1 MEKTAIVPGS
11 YDPVTAGH
19 MEVIRSAAGIFD
31 HVYAVILD
39 NSEKSRSM
47 FTAEQKLEI
56 LECAINALKD
66 EGIENVGARLYS
78 GLTVDA
84 ARDLGAGFVVKG
96 VRSPT
101 DFDYEYGVPLSFKF
115 M

>member
-47 FTAEQKLEI
+47 FTAE
-56 LECAINALKD
+56 
-66 EGIENVGARLYS
+66 
-78 GLTVDA
+78 
-84 ARDLGAGFVVKG
+84 
-96 VRSPT
+96 
-101 DFDYEYGVPLSFKF
+101 
-115 M
+115 